1 MTTDQSQTAPTPVR
15 IQDLSPAQRS
25 LVDLMRVH
33 QFGHI
38 ENMPVRAGEPV
49 FNRDVKVV
57 RIVRLGG
64 ERDPSKLTNAEDFE
78 LKRQVRDLFD
88 ELARLENG
96 IVIRFEFRHGLPFLL
111 ETTATVV

>member
-1 MTTDQSQTAPTPVR
+1 
-15 IQDLSPAQRS
+15 
-25 LVDLMRVH
+25 
-33 QFGHI
+33 
-38 ENMPVRAGEPV
+38 
-49 FNRDVKVV
+49 
-57 RIVRLGG
+57 LGG